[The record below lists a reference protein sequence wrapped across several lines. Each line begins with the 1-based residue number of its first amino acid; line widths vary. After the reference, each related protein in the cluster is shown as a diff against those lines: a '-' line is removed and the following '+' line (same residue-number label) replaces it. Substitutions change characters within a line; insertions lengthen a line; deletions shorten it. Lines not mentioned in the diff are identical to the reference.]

1 MWPAA
6 PVWVAKVAELASVE
20 LALELLVLL
29 AVLVDVTRD
38 EEAEPEPEDLTL
50 VPLAKP
56 HPLDAAAPKPF
67 TGRDAVLVALE
78 LPVLLLLVAV
88 IKVVSELEPE
98 LESEVG
104 SVYASLMGAVV
115 VVEAETV
122 ED

>member
-1 MWPAA
+1 M
-6 PVWVAKVAELASVE
+6 
-20 LALELLVLL
+20 
-29 AVLVDVTRD
+29 
-38 EEAEPEPEDLTL
+38 
-50 VPLAKP
+50 
-56 HPLDAAAPKPF
+56 
-67 TGRDAVLVALE
+67 LVALE